1 MSDGMLSPYRVLDL
15 TDESGFLTGR
25 ILADLGA
32 DVIKVEPPGGDPARR
47 IAPYYHDE
55 PDPEKSLYWF
65 AFNANKRGVTIDL
78 EAPAGREQFAA
89 LVATADIVVE
99 SFAPGR
105 MEALGFGFDALRRIN
120 PRCILV
126 SISPFGQTGPYRDY
140 KAPDIVAWA
149 LGGHMSICGPPE
161 GPPYHVSH
169 HSLACLLAGGDAA
182 VGAMV
187 ALHQR
192 LRSGRGQHVDVAIRD
207 AVVQS
212 TYQITATWDM
222 QRRNRSLGQRAM
234 SINFPWTWP
243 CQDGHVINVLW
254 SGNQGNVRTGPLFA
268 WMADEGFEDAAVSAI
283 DWDLL
288 TPDNTTPELFDAVV
302 RLVTRFSRSRTK
314 TELYEWSLG
323 AGMGIVPVQDAA
335 DLAASPQLRARDFWQ
350 PLEHDDLGAR
360 LTYPGPWA
368 VGHGAP
374 PTLRHRAPLIGEH
387 NAEILPALASAAPA
401 APTPAVDA
409 TAPEPAAPDP
419 KPLAGIKVLDFGW
432 FMTGPVTTRPLAD
445 YGATVVTI
453 ESVTRPDSIRLVG
466 PHKDGVFGINRGG
479 DHVQRRTS
487 HLGIT
492 LNLRSE
498 AGKAVA
504 RRLVAWA
511 DIVFDNFGAGT
522 MQRLGFGDEA
532 LRAIKPGIIVLT
544 CSGQGETGPHRALK
558 GGGSHF
564 VALAGL
570 QHISG
575 PPDGAP
581 EEVSVLTDFISPRF
595 NTTLLL
601 AAVDHQRR
609 TGRGGYYDV
618 SQFEAA
624 VTLTTPLMLDHFANG
639 RVPGRLGNRH
649 VAAAPHGA
657 YPCSGDRWCT
667 IAVFS
672 DDEWRAFVRVIGSP
686 PWTHDPRFATL
697 AGRKQH
703 EDELDRHIRTWTRS
717 RRPDEVTRLLQDAGV
732 PAGEVAR
739 GEELMDWDPQLA
751 HRGFWQTLEHP
762 EIGPYRAM
770 AHAFRLSDA
779 PLRMRPAHMI
789 GQHTAEVLRDIL
801 GMDDAEVA
809 DLSAC
814 GALE

>member
-1 MSDGMLSPYRVLDL
+1 MADGMLSPYRVLDL

-47 IAPYYHDE
+47 IGPYYHDE
-55 PDPEKSLYWF
+55 PGPETSLYWF
-65 AFNANKRGVTIDL
+65 AYNANKRGVTIDL
-78 EAPAGREQFAA
+78 EAPAGKAQFAA

-105 MEALGFGFDALRRIN
+105 MEALGFGYDALRRIN

-149 LGGHMSICGPPE
+149 LGGHMSISGRPE
-161 GPPYHVSH
+161 GPPCHVSH
-169 HSLACLLAGGDAA
+169 HSQACLLAGGDGA

-192 LRSGRGQHVDVAIRD
+192 RRSGRGQHVDVAIRD

-624 VTLTTPLMLDHFANG
+624 VTLTAPLMLDHFANG

>member
-1 MSDGMLSPYRVLDL
+1 MSDGAMSDGMLGPYRVLDL
-15 TDESGFLTGR
+15 TNEAGFLTGR

-65 AFNANKRGVTIDL
+65 AYNANKRGITIDL
-78 EAPAGREQFAA
+78 ESPAGKQQFAA
-89 LVATADIVVE
+89 LAATADIVVE

-105 MEALGFGFDALRRIN
+105 MEALGFGFEALQRIN

-161 GPPYHVSH
+161 GPPYHISH
-169 HSLACLLAGGDAA
+169 HSMSCMLAGGDAA

-207 AVVQS
+207 SVVQS
-212 TYQITATWDM
+212 TYQILATWDM
-222 QRRNRSLGQRAM
+222 LGVNRAMGQRPLAL
-234 SINFPWTWP
+234 NFPWTWP
-243 CQDGHVINVLW
+243 CKDGHVVNVIW
-254 SGNQGNVRTGPLFA
+254 SGNMGNERTGPLIA
-268 WMADEGFEDAAVSAI
+268 WMAEEGFEDPLVTAI
-283 DWDLL
+283 DWELL
-288 TPDNTTPELFDAVV
+288 TVDTITQETFDAVV
-302 RLVTRFSRSRTK
+302 DLTSRFFRTHTK
-314 TELYEWSLG
+314 TELYEWSAT
-323 AGMGIVPVQDAA
+323 AGMGIIPVQDAA
-335 DLAASPQLRARDFWQ
+335 DLAVSPQLLARDFWQ
-350 PLEHDDLGAR
+350 PLAHDDLGEE

-374 PTLRHRAPLIGEH
+374 PTLRRRAPLIGEH
-387 NAEILPALASAAPA
+387 NAEILSALPSPAPA
-401 APTPAVDA
+401 NG
-409 TAPEPAAPDP
+409 TAPPPATPDP
-419 KPLAGIKVLDFGW
+419 KPLAGLKVLDFGW

-466 PHKDGVFGINRGG
+466 PHKDGVFGVNRGG
-479 DHVQRRTS
+479 DHAQRRTS
-487 HLGIT
+487 HLGLT

-498 AGKAVA
+498 EGKEIA
-504 RRLVAWA
+504 RRMVAWA
-511 DIVFDNFGAGT
+511 DIVFDNFGANV
-522 MQRLGFGDEA
+522 MDRMGFGDDD
-532 LRAIKPGIIVLT
+532 LRKIKPDIIVLT
-544 CSGQGETGPHRALK
+544 CSGQGETGPHRAVK

-570 QHISG
+570 HHLSG
-575 PPDGAP
+575 PPDAP
-581 EEVSVLTDFISPRF
+581 PQDVSVLTDFISPRF

-601 AAVDHQRR
+601 AAVDHHRR

-624 VTLTTPLMLDHFANG
+624 VTMTTPIMLDYFTNG
-639 RVPGRLGNRH
+639 RVPWRLGNRH

-657 YPCSGDRWCT
+657 YACSGERWCT
-667 IAVFS
+667 IAVFT
-672 DDEWRAFVRVIGSP
+672 DDEWEAFVRVIGSP

-703 EDELDRHIRTWTRS
+703 EDELDRHVATWTRA
-717 RRPDEVTRLLQDAGV
+717 RRPDEITRLLQDAGV

-751 HRGFWQTLEHP
+751 HRGFWHTLEHP
-762 EIGPYRAM
+762 DIGPYRAL

-779 PLRMRPAHMI
+779 PLEMRPAHMI

-801 GMDDAEVA
+801 GLDDEEVA

>member
-1 MSDGMLSPYRVLDL
+1 MADGMLSPYRVLDL

-78 EAPAGREQFAA
+78 EAPEGREQFAA
-89 LVATADIVVE
+89 LAATADIVVE

-105 MEALGFGFDALRRIN
+105 MDALGFGFDALRRIN

-207 AVVQS
+207 SVVQS
-212 TYQITATWDM
+212 TYQILATWDM
-222 QRRNRSLGQRAM
+222 QGVNRLMGQRPLAL
-234 SINFPWTWP
+234 NFPWTWP
-243 CQDGHVINVLW
+243 CQDGHVVNVIW
-254 SGNQGNVRTGPLFA
+254 SGNRGNERTGPLFA
-268 WMADEGFEDAAVSAI
+268 WMAAEGFEDPLVTAI
-283 DWDLL
+283 DWELL
-288 TPDNTTPELFDAVV
+288 TVDTITQEVFDAVV
-302 RLVTRFSRSRTK
+302 NLTSRFFRSHTK
-314 TELYEWSLG
+314 TEIYEWSMG
-323 AGMGIVPVQDAA
+323 AGMGIIPVQNAA
-335 DLAASPQLRARDFWQ
+335 DLAVSPQLLARDFWQ
-350 PLEHDDLGAR
+350 PLEHDDLGEQ

-374 PTLRHRAPLIGEH
+374 PTLRRRAPLIGEH
-387 NAEILPALASAAPA
+387 NAEILPALASSAPA
-401 APTPAVDA
+401 AAE
-409 TAPEPAAPDP
+409 TAPPPVAPDS

-466 PHKDGVFGINRGG
+466 PHKDGVFGVNRGG
-479 DHVQRRTS
+479 DHAQRRTS

-498 AGKAVA
+498 EGKAVA

-511 DIVFDNFGAGT
+511 DIVFDNFGADV
-522 MQRLGFGDEA
+522 MQRMGFGDED
-532 LRAIKPGIIVLT
+532 LRAIKPDIIVLT
-544 CSGQGETGPHRALK
+544 CSGQGETGPHRAVK
-558 GGGSHF
+558 GGGTHF

-570 QHISG
+570 HHLSG
-575 PPDGAP
+575 QPDEPPQD
-581 EEVSVLTDFISPRF
+581 VSVLTDFISPRF

-624 VTLTTPLMLDHFANG
+624 VTLTAPLMLDHFAND
-639 RVPGRLGNRH
+639 RVPWRLGNRH

-762 EIGPYRAM
+762 DIGPYRAL

-779 PLRMRPAHMI
+779 PLQMRPAHMI
-789 GQHTAEVLRDIL
+789 GQHTAEILRDIL
-801 GMDDAEVA
+801 GMDDEEIA